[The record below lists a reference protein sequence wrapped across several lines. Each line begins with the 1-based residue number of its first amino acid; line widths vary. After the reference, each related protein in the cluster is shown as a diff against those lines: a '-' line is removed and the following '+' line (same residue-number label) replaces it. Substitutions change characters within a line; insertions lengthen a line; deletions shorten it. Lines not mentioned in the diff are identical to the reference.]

1 MTDRSHIRRVAEIS
15 FESTTTGFQLRSKFW
30 VPRRP
35 AEVFNFFADA
45 GNLEALTPPWVHFQ
59 ILTEG
64 SIRMEV
70 GAEIEYRLRL
80 RGVPVRWLSR
90 ITAWRPNTKFVDE
103 QINGPYRRWIHE
115 HKFEELNGGTLA
127 IDQVSYSV
135 LGGGLVNRFLV
146 APDLRRIFEYR
157 SIELIRIFGQP
168 SETIGETE

>member
-1 MTDRSHIRRVAEIS
+1 
-15 FESTTTGFQLRSKFW
+15 
-30 VPRRP
+30 
-35 AEVFNFFADA
+35 
-45 GNLEALTPPWVHFQ
+45 
-59 ILTEG
+59 
-64 SIRMEV
+64 MED

-80 RGVPVRWLSR
+80 RGVHVRWLRRKTS
-90 ITAWRPNTKFVDE
+90 WRPNTKFVDE

-115 HKFEELNGGTLA
+115 HKFEEFNGGTLA

-168 SETIGETE
+168 SETIGEAE